1 VIDPDFEGTI
11 KVVLFNHGKNPF
23 SVSKTDRVAQLIL
36 EKFVMAE
43 PVYNTDI
50 EGVEE
55 RDVVVIP
62 YIIKERGSKGLG
74 STGIK

>member
-23 SVSKTDRVAQLIL
+23 SVLKTDMVAKLIL
-36 EKFVMAE
+36 EFVMAE
-43 PVYNTDI
+43 TVYNTDI

-55 RDVVVIP
+55 RVVVVIP
-62 YIIKERGSKGLG
+62 YIIKEPSSKGLS

>member
-23 SVSKTDRVAQLIL
+23 SVSKRDRVAQLIL
-36 EKFVMAE
+36 DFVMTE
-43 PVYNTDI
+43 TVYNTDI

-55 RDVVVIP
+55 RAVGVIP
-62 YIIKERGSKGLG
+62 YIIKEP
-74 STGIK
+74 